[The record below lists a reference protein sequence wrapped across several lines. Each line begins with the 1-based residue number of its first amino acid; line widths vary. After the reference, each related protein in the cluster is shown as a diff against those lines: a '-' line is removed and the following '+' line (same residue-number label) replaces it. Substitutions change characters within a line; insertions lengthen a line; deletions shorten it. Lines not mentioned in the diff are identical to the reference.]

1 MRVDP
6 NYISNL
12 AISLDQA
19 QANQEQLNYFPNR
32 RIWYVDR
39 SSGSVIM
46 PYATAIALSHP
57 ADALLPDAR

>member
-1 MRVDP
+1 MGR
-6 NYISNL
+6 
-12 AISLDQA
+12 
-19 QANQEQLNYFPNR
+19 QANQELLNYFPNR

-46 PYATAIALSHP
+46 PYATSIALSHP